1 MDKYSHLSTEEAK
14 RLKVLHQ
21 LLILDSPYECLFDT
35 ITRAVSNICKT
46 PMALIT
52 FIDEDRQWFKSKVG
66 VEGITETSREGGL
79 CSATI
84 LSDDILE
91 IEDASL
97 DLRFNTNPFIAGSPF
112 IRFYAG
118 APIIMPLGERIG
130 SLCVMGTKPQ
140 HLSECQKLSLEG
152 FAKVV
157 SQALLVRDINAKFI
171 NSVT

>member
-1 MDKYSHLSTEEAK
+1 MDKYSHLPKEEAK

-35 ITRAVSNICKT
+35 ITRAVSVVCRTK
-46 PMALIT
+46 MALLS
-52 FIDEDRQWFKSKVG
+52 FIDEDRQWFKSRVG
-66 VEGITETSREGGL
+66 IEGITETSRDGGL

-91 IEDASL
+91 IPDALL
-97 DLRFNTNPFIAGSPF
+97 DPRFNTNPYIVGSPN

-118 APIIMPLGERIG
+118 APIVMPLGERIG
-130 SLCVMGTKPQ
+130 SLCVFDSTPNQ
-140 HLSECQKLSLEG
+140 LNEYQRDALDG

-157 SQALLVRDINAKFI
+157 SQALLMRDINAKFI
-171 NSVT
+171 KDIS